1 MTFGF
6 QRQIIAV
13 ASACLVVS
21 LIVFASINY
30 FTIQDNVKIEIIQ
43 KQMTAMRA
51 LQVDL
56 NNWFAD
62 RVNIISALGK
72 QLGEHKSLAKEEV
85 IPLLKVANDSMAS
98 ETTYLGLQD
107 GVMIYENAKEPSIG
121 YDPRTRPWYIEGI
134 KSQKTT
140 IMPPFV
146 GSSSKKL
153 TICIVSPVIRQNK
166 TVGVT
171 TANILVEDAMKKV
184 YATKYEGGYAY
195 ILDPEGQFIIHPK
208 EELINKKFQ
217 DLDPSLTQVFNY
229 MRSHNEGY
237 IEYSINGEE
246 KILTFGKLQNGWI
259 TVLTIEKKVAFAFLD
274 TIVKTFLLVGF
285 MMTFLSIVIIGFVLK
300 WQFKPFETLNGIIQ
314 NLASAEGDLTQRLEV
329 RRHDEIGMISHNIN
343 QFIEKIHAIII
354 SSKSSS
360 QENASVSY
368 ELSKTSLEVGKRAE
382 EEASIITKAT
392 SDALNLKIYLNASVE
407 SAKHSSG
414 EIVGVVQNLSSVH
427 ADISTLS
434 KSLQSSRDREIK
446 LTEKLNL
453 VSENTVEIKNI
464 LNVINDIADQTN
476 LLALNAAIE
485 AARAGEHGR
494 GFAVV
499 ADEVRKLAERT
510 QKSLVDINATINV
523 VVQSIVGVNDE
534 MNLNTQA
541 LNTITLTS
549 EQVQGNVD
557 TVMGTLTEAI
567 SHANQTIQDYI
578 NTAIHIEGIV
588 EEISKVNTLSSHNV
602 RSVEE
607 IASAAEHLSRMTH
620 QLNNELDKFKS

>member
-1 MTFGF
+1 
-6 QRQIIAV
+6 
-13 ASACLVVS
+13 
-21 LIVFASINY
+21 
-30 FTIQDNVKIEIIQ
+30 
-43 KQMTAMRA
+43 
-51 LQVDL
+51 
-56 NNWFAD
+56 
-62 RVNIISALGK
+62 
-72 QLGEHKSLAKEEV
+72 
-85 IPLLKVANDSMAS
+85 
-98 ETTYLGLQD
+98 
-107 GVMIYENAKEPSIG
+107 
-121 YDPRTRPWYIEGI
+121 
-134 KSQKTT
+134 
-140 IMPPFV
+140 MPPFV

-153 TICIVSPVIRQNK
+153 TICIVSPVIRHNK
-166 TVGVT
+166 AVGVT
-171 TANILVEDAMKKV
+171 TANILVEDAMRKV

-195 ILDPEGQFIIHPK
+195 ILDSEGQFIIHPK

-217 DLDPSLTQVFNY
+217 DLDPSLMQVFNY
-229 MRSHNEGY
+229 MRTQDEGY
-237 IEYSINGEE
+237 IEYSINGQE

-274 TIVKTFLLVGF
+274 TIVKTFFLVGF
-285 MMTFLSIVIIGFVLK
+285 IMTFLSIAIIGLVLK
-300 WQFKPFETLNGIIQ
+300 WQFKPFVLLNGIIR
-314 NLASAEGDLTQRLEV
+314 NLASADGDLTQRLEV
-329 RRHDEIGMISHNIN
+329 KRHDEIGMISHNIN
-343 QFIEKIHAIII
+343 QFIEKIHTIII

-392 SDALNLKIYLNASVE
+392 SDALNLKTYLNDSVE

-414 EIVGVVQNLSSVH
+414 EIASVVQNLSSVH
-427 ADISTLS
+427 TDISTLS
-434 KSLQSSRDREIK
+434 KSLQSSREREIK

-510 QKSLVDINATINV
+510 QKSLIDINATINV
-523 VVQSIVGVNDE
+523 VVQSIVSVNDE

-541 LNTITLTS
+541 LNKITATS

-557 TVMGTLTEAI
+557 TVMETLGQAI

-578 NTAIHIEGIV
+578 NTATHIEGIA
-588 EEISKVNTLSSHNV
+588 EEISKVNTLSSYNV

-620 QLNNELDKFKS
+620 QLNTELEKFKS